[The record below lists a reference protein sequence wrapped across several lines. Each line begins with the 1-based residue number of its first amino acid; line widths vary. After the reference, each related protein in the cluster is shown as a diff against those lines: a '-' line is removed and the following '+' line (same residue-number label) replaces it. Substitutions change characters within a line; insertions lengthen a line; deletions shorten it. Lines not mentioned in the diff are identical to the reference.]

1 MLDTAALIRKHKG
14 RGVLVDSNL
23 LVLFL
28 VGSVNRKRVQVF
40 KRTRDFS
47 LDEFDVLKALISHF
61 GLPVIVTPHVLSQV
75 SDLADLDGPDFGS
88 IRIALKELVEN
99 SHEHYDPAKLLISN
113 PVFDRLGLADAGIA
127 VAASLGKV
135 ILTVDLNLHIALEK
149 LGIESINFRHV
160 SPLGLF

>member
-1 MLDTAALIRKHKG
+1 
-14 RGVLVDSNL
+14 
-23 LVLFL
+23 
-28 VGSVNRKRVQVF
+28 
-40 KRTRDFS
+40 
-47 LDEFDVLKALISHF
+47 
-61 GLPVIVTPHVLSQV
+61 
-75 SDLADLDGPDFGS
+75 
-88 IRIALKELVEN
+88 
-99 SHEHYDPAKLLISN
+99 LISN

>member
-113 PVFDRLGLADAGIA
+113 Q
-127 VAASLGKV
+127 